1 MFAAAFC
8 FAACA
13 DSNNSSGGSHIKSN
27 YENYDM
33 NINNSSSQDIFS
45 YNSFSFSENYSEPT
59 VKTVYLYGE
68 TEIPDIPCGY
78 TDYEGKAGVNADNPA
93 LQQTLKDALDSM
105 IFETVKYGDYTVNLV
120 GDTVRTDKAN
130 FPTSIY
136 TQNLH
141 IEVRKDGKP
150 LDSTAAYSTTLNY
163 LSPNYTEYILYSDKI
178 GSYIDVYG
186 LEVPVIAMRYY
197 FGDDGREVTKA
208 VDFATIQNDEVCD
221 GFVGVCAAGTGVEPN
236 TETTSYKNALVINKS
251 NYTKCRASIFSADE
265 FSVVNDDQLI
275 DNELK
280 ISYNFTFSDPPAAEL
295 YSIKAVE

>member
-1 MFAAAFC
+1 
-8 FAACA
+8 
-13 DSNNSSGGSHIKSN
+13 
-27 YENYDM
+27 M
-33 NINNSSSQDIFS
+33 NINDSSSQAIFS
-45 YNSFSFSENYSEPT
+45 YNSSSISEGSSEPAY
-59 VKTVYLYGE
+59 KTVYLYGE

-120 GDTVRTDKAN
+120 GDTVRTDKTN

-141 IEVRKDGKP
+141 VEVRKDGKP
-150 LDSTAAYSTTLNY
+150 LDSTAAYSMTLNY

-197 FGDDGREVTKA
+197 FGEDGREVTKV

-221 GFVGVCAAGTGVEPN
+221 DFVGICLAGTGVEPN
-236 TETTSYKNALVINKS
+236 AETTGYKNALVLNTS
-251 NYTKCRASIFSADE
+251 NYTKCRASIFSSDE
-265 FSVVNDDQLI
+265 FSVVNDNQLV
-275 DNELK
+275 DNDLN
-280 ISYNFTFSDPPAAEL
+280 ISYNFTFSDPPTLEL
-295 YSIKAVE
+295 YSTTAVE

>member
-8 FAACA
+8 FAAC
-13 DSNNSSGGSHIKSN
+13 DGSNNTSGSFQSTPDS
-27 YENYDM
+27 YSD
-33 NINNSSSQDIFS
+33 INDSSSQAIFS
-45 YNSFSFSENYSEPT
+45 YNSSSIYENSSEPAY
-59 VKTVYLYGE
+59 KTVYLYGQ

-78 TDYEGKAGVNADNPA
+78 TDYEGKAGVSADNPA
-93 LQQTLKDALDSM
+93 LQQTLKEALDSM

-141 IEVRKDGKP
+141 VEVRKDGKR
-150 LDSTAAYSTTLNY
+150 LEGKGAYSSNMNY

-197 FGDDGREVTKA
+197 FNDDGREVTRS

-221 GFVGVCAAGTGVEPN
+221 GFIGVCDAGTGVELN
-236 TETTSYKNALVINKS
+236 AETTNYKDVLVINKS
-251 NYTKCRASIFSADE
+251 NYTKCRTSIFSADE
-265 FSVVNDDQLI
+265 FSVVNDNQLL
-275 DNELK
+275 DSELN
-280 ISYNFTFSDPPAAEL
+280 ITYNFNFSDSPATDL
-295 YSIKAVE
+295 YSTKVLE

>member
-1 MFAAAFC
+1 MFAAALC
-8 FAACA
+8 FTACF
-13 DSNNSSGGSHIKSN
+13 DSNNTMGSSNIIS
-27 YENYDM
+27 YYDS
-33 NINNSSSQDIFS
+33 NINDSSSQAIFS
-45 YNSFSFSENYSEPT
+45 YNSSSFFENSSEPAY
-59 VKTVYLYGE
+59 KTVYLYGE

-78 TDYEGKAGVNADNPA
+78 TDYEGKAGVSADNPA
-93 LQQTLKDALDSM
+93 LQQTLKEALDSM

-141 IEVRKDGKP
+141 VEVRKDGKP
-150 LDSTAAYSTTLNY
+150 LDSVAVYSTTLNY
-163 LSPNYTEYILYSDKI
+163 LSQNFTEYILYSDKI

-221 GFVGVCAAGTGVEPN
+221 EFVGVCAEGTGVEPN
-236 TETTSYKNALVINKS
+236 TENAGYKNALVLNTG

-265 FSVVNDDQLI
+265 FSVVNDNQLV
-275 DNELK
+275 DNDLN
-280 ISYNFTFSDPPAAEL
+280 ISYNFTFTDPPVMEL
-295 YSIKAVE
+295 YSTKAVE